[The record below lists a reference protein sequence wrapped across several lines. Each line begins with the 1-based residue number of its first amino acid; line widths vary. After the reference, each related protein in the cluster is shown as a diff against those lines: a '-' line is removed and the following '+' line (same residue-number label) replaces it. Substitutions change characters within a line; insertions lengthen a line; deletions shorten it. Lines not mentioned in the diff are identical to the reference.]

1 MTILLPVLAVLFVIG
16 VVAIAIWAIRTMDND
31 HENR

>member
-16 VVAIAIWAIRTMDND
+16 VVAIAIWAIRTLDDD
-31 HENR
+31 HK

>member
-1 MTILLPVLAVLFVIG
+1 MTILFPLLFAGFVLGVI
-16 VVAIAIWAIRTMDND
+16 AIAIWAIRTMDND

>member
-16 VVAIAIWAIRTMDND
+16 VVAIAVWAIRTLDD
-31 HENR
+31 ERE